1 MDTGETAGS
10 ETYEDLPAEHV
21 IIDQIVAANIR
32 HWRRAAGMTQEELGE
47 RIGWSAANVSAAER
61 SADSDRDR
69 RRFDAH
75 TLVTLAVALGVP
87 LIAFFL
93 PPLGDGAGMRY
104 TFQPGEHDAG
114 SLDMV
119 DLMARAVMPDSDN
132 DSPAMNAYRQRL
144 RSAVVTYL
152 DGSWAE
158 EVARWL
164 GEADSKEVRAD
175 RVEQLRQRSNEMLQA
190 AAEFERLA
198 DSIAGLDDKP

>member
-1 MDTGETAGS
+1 MESTELAA
-10 ETYEDLPAEHV
+10 EYEDLPAKPV
-21 IIDQIVAANIR
+21 IIDQIVAANLR
-32 HWRRAAGMTQEELGE
+32 HWRRAAALTQEELGE

-75 TLVTLAVALGVP
+75 TLATLAVALGVP
-87 LIAFFL
+87 LGAFFL
-93 PPLGDGAGMRY
+93 PPLDDGAGMRY
-104 TFQPGEHDAG
+104 TFQPGEHDADP
-114 SLDMV
+114 LDMV
-119 DLMARAVMPDSDN
+119 DLMARVVMPDSDH
-132 DSPAMNAYRQRL
+132 DSPAMNAYRERL

-164 GEADSKEVRAD
+164 GEADSKQVRAD

-190 AAEFERLA
+190 ADEFKRLA
-198 DSIAGLDDKP
+198 DSIAELDGKP